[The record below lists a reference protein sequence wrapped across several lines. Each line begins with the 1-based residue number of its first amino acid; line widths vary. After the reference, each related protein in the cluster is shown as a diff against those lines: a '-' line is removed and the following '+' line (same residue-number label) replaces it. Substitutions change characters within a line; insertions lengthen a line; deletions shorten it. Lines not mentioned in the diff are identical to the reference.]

1 MNKLATLPSDKYL
14 KACLAIDGF
23 RDWVKTQPL
32 WRRRVGRATPK
43 IAECKAQIVTNIDPS
58 TVAAELLEP
67 EPLPPGLRKP
77 YVYKSLKEPVAPKP
91 KRTQDKPN
99 RWYEPVIE
107 FLRNR
112 TSATVDEIAAGLG
125 VTGEVDRIK
134 LNNALHSMA
143 RPGGVLVKA
152 GSRPSHKGR
161 DYTLWKLRQENKEL
175 TT

>member
-1 MNKLATLPSDKYL
+1 MSKLATLPSDKYF
-14 KACLAIDGF
+14 KVCMAVDGF
-23 RDWVKTQPL
+23 LRWVKTQPL
-32 WRRRVGRATPK
+32 CRRRVERPK
-43 IAECKAQIVTNIDPS
+43 PPPVEPQPEIDAA

-77 YVYKSLKEPVAPKP
+77 YVYKPLKAPPEPKP
-91 KRTQDKPN
+91 KRVQDKPN
-99 RWYEPVIE
+99 RWYEPVCE

-112 TSATVDEIAAGLG
+112 TSATVDEICEGLG
-125 VTGEVDRIK
+125 VTSEVDRIK

-152 GSRPSHKGR
+152 GTRPSHKGR
-161 DYTLWKLRQENKEL
+161 DYTLWKLRQENKEP

>member
-1 MNKLATLPSDKYL
+1 MTQKRTKFNRYGLLA
-14 KACLAIDGF
+14 LA
-23 RDWVKTQPL
+23 VALAAMLTNQTPL
-32 WRRRVGRATPK
+32 RAAT
-43 IAECKAQIVTNIDPS
+43 
-58 TVAAELLEP
+58 ELLEP

-99 RWYEPVIE
+99 RWYEPVCE

-112 TSATVDEIAAGLG
+112 TSATVDEIAEGLG
-125 VTGEVDRIK
+125 VIGELDRIK
-134 LNNALHSMA
+134 LNNALHAMA

-152 GSRPSHKGR
+152 GTRPSHKGR
-161 DYTLWKLRQENKEL
+161 DYTLWKLRQENKEP